1 MKYNN
6 HNLCLLVTLLA
17 GCLSLG
23 WIDPLAD
30 KVREGNRLYQAGKYD
45 EALGQYVDA
54 QLNAHASPQLDFNT
68 ADAQY
73 KRGKFDDAARLF
85 GKVLKS
91 DDAAMKAKSCFNMG
105 NTLYRQNKMED
116 ALEYYKKTLDYV
128 DGVAPGSN
136 EFETL
141 KHDAQYNYEY
151 VKKKIKEQEQKQQ
164 QQKNQ
169 KDKNQE
175 DQQQKEDPNKKDD
188 KPDQEKG
195 ENKDPEKENQDS
207 PKNDEQRQRPE
218 NKPETGEDH
227 KDEKQE
233 QPENDRQKNQRQDQ
247 PQGQQAPQH
256 QEKQQMSR
264 EEAERLLEAL
274 NQSEKEARA
283 TIKDA
288 HRAQHKPVEKD
299 W

>member
-6 HNLCLLVTLLA
+6 HNLCLLFVLFA

-54 QLNAHASPQLDFNT
+54 QLNAPASPQLDFNT
-68 ADAQY
+68 ADVQY
-73 KRGKFDDAARLF
+73 KRGKFDAAARLF

-105 NTLYRQNKMED
+105 NTLYRQGKMED
-116 ALEYYKKTLDYV
+116 ALEHYKKTLDYV

-151 VKKKIKEQEQKQQ
+151 VKKKMKEQEQKQQ
-164 QQKNQ
+164 
-169 KDKNQE
+169 DKNKE

-207 PKNDEQRQRPE
+207 PKNDEQRQKPE

-247 PQGQQAPQH
+247 PQGQQPPQH

-288 HRAQHKPVEKD
+288 HRAQHRPVEKD